1 MDGERLETKSKD
13 IGQFRLSF
21 YPGGASFSV
30 VRAWRIGAYPST
42 LRNEPYPSWQIYEG
56 DYYTALEL
64 YNQLENEDEIDK
76 LCDNIKRNPRI
87 TRAEELAEFREKYP
101 ETQPKK

>member
-1 MDGERLETKSKD
+1 MNELETQSKD
-13 IGQFRLSF
+13 IGLFRLSF
-21 YPGGASFSV
+21 YPGGAGLSV

-42 LRNEPYPSWQIYEG
+42 LRKDPYPSWQIYEG
-56 DYYTALEL
+56 EFYTAFEL
-64 YNQLENEDEIDK
+64 YNQLNDENEIDK
-76 LCDNIKRNPRI
+76 LCDNMGRNPRI